1 MTTPQMPDCYSS
13 FERRFLA
20 PGRQLI
26 LTALKP
32 IVISLAAMGISPN
45 MVSLSQLIVGG
56 VIALIVDD
64 HPRVAF
70 SLFIFAILLDGLDGS
85 LARYTGR
92 CSRFGAILD
101 GLCDHVREILMVAA
115 LARTGTL
122 DPFRAALYAFVYPA
136 FNLTLFLCNYH
147 QTPLP
152 LALKSYLVVYPA
164 LFLHLWWGINW
175 LDEAVALSTALM
187 GIVIAQGLMHLRRV
201 LGDAPLAE
209 R

>member
-1 MTTPQMPDCYSS
+1 MPDCYSS

-20 PGRQLI
+20 LGRQLI
-26 LTALKP
+26 LAALKP
-32 IVISLAAMGISPN
+32 IVIPLATLGISPN

-56 VIALIVDD
+56 VITLIVDD
-64 HPRVAF
+64 HPRAAF

-187 GIVIAQGLMHLRRV
+187 GIVIAQGLMHLWRA

>member
-1 MTTPQMPDCYSS
+1 VTTPQMPDCYSS
-13 FERRFLA
+13 FERRFLK

-56 VIALIVDD
+56 VITLIVDD
-64 HPRVAF
+64 HPRAAF

-122 DPFRAALYAFVYPA
+122 DPFRATLYALAYPT

-175 LDEAVALSTALM
+175 LDEAMALSTALM
-187 GIVIAQGLMHLRRV
+187 GIVIAQGLMHLRRA

-209 R
+209 Q

>member
-1 MTTPQMPDCYSS
+1 MYNSYSS
-13 FERRFLA
+13 LERRLLEPVRRLESA
-20 PGRQLI
+20 L
-26 LTALKP
+26 LKP
-32 IVISLAAMGISPN
+32 AVVLLAALGVSPN
-45 MVSLSQLIVGG
+45 AVSASQVVVGG
-56 VIALIVDD
+56 AIVPLVADRPRAAFALFVL
-64 HPRVAF
+64 A
-70 SLFIFAILLDGLDGS
+70 LFLDGLDGA
-85 LARYTGR
+85 LARHTGR
-92 CSRFGAILD
+92 CSPFGALLD
-101 GLCDHVREILMVAA
+101 QFCDHAREILMVAA

-122 DPFRAALYAFVYPA
+122 DPFWATLYAFVYPA

-187 GIVIAQGLMHLRRV
+187 GIVIAQGLIHLRRA

-209 R
+209 Q